1 MSVSPDLY
9 LASRS
14 PRRRELLEQIG
25 LHYQVVLPD
34 VAELPLP
41 EERPS
46 AYVMR
51 LALEKAQAGWKM
63 IADQASLPV
72 LGADTVVVLD
82 NEILE
87 KPRDQADAL
96 RMLERLSGRTHQVM
110 TGMALVLNEQ
120 QLCRVSISQ
129 VTFRTTT
136 VAEREAYW
144 QSGEPVDKAGG
155 YGIQGLAAAFVEQIE
170 GSYSGIMGLSL
181 YELSE
186 MLAHYQIRILK

>member
-1 MSVSPDLY
+1 MPASPDLY

-25 LHYQVVLPD
+25 LHYQVILPD
-34 VAELPLP
+34 VPEQPLP
-41 EERPS
+41 GELPS

-51 LALEKAQAGWKM
+51 LALEKAQAGWQM
-63 IADQASLPV
+63 IVDQAPLPV

-82 NEILE
+82 DEILE
-87 KPRDQADAL
+87 KPRDQADGL
-96 RMLERLSGRTHQVM
+96 QMMERLSGRTHQVM
-110 TGMALVLNEQ
+110 TGMALVSGEQ
-120 QLCRVSISQ
+120 QLSRVSISQ

-136 VAEREAYW
+136 AAERVAYW
-144 QSGEPVDKAGG
+144 QSGEPADKAGG
-155 YGIQGLAAAFVEQIE
+155 YGIQGLAATFIEQIE

-186 MLAHYQIRILK
+186 MLADYQIKILK